1 MEAAISSD
9 MDTAVGQRYAVPA
22 LERGLAILQLFNR
35 QQRVLTAAEMAR
47 ELRIPRT
54 TVFRLVQTLLRLGF
68 LERDHDN
75 YRIGSAVLRLGFEY
89 IASLEVAELA
99 RPIVDQL
106 RDRTGFSAQLVTRDG
121 RDVVVTLRAAGP
133 STFASNVH
141 VGTRLPAHGT
151 ILGRVLLSGCDDAAL
166 KQLYPE
172 RSLPRVS
179 DHAPRTLAELKQL
192 LHEDRAR
199 GYATSEAFFEADIS
213 AVAAPVR
220 DHSGQVVA
228 ALSVAVQRPTLEPK
242 ELRERLI
249 AEVTAGAAQLSHR
262 LNYRPAEAAA

>member
-1 MEAAISSD
+1 M
-9 MDTAVGQRYAVPA
+9 
-22 LERGLAILQLFNR
+22 
-35 QQRVLTAAEMAR
+35 
-47 ELRIPRT
+47 
-54 TVFRLVQTLLRLGF
+54 
-68 LERDHDN
+68 
-75 YRIGSAVLRLGFEY
+75 
-89 IASLEVAELA
+89 
-99 RPIVDQL
+99 
-106 RDRTGFSAQLVTRDG
+106 
-121 RDVVVTLRAAGP
+121 
-133 STFASNVH
+133 
-141 VGTRLPAHGT
+141 
-151 ILGRVLLSGCDDAAL
+151 
-166 KQLYPE
+166 
-172 RSLPRVS
+172 
-179 DHAPRTLAELKQL
+179 AELKQL